1 MGSVFGSN
9 SYSNKFFEK
18 TLELFSILVFRPR
31 FPRLI
36 FRFFKNN
43 IYSMLVFYRLSLQ
56 SMAFSTI
63 EMFLLLLKDLYFV
76 IVPCLI
82 SSNFIFFFILNRSAY
97 GLSA

>member
-18 TLELFSILVFRPR
+18 TWELFSILVFRPS

-36 FRFFKNN
+36 FCFFFSNN
-43 IYSMLVFYRLSLQ
+43 IYSMLSLQ

-63 EMFLLLLKDLYFV
+63 ELFLLLLKDLYFV

-82 SSNFIFFFILNRSAY
+82 SSNFIFFFILNRLAY
-97 GLSA
+97 GLSAQ